1 MTFEVTDCMKT
12 NTKHNLKKIFL
23 GAVLVGILFSNQA
36 CQVRQHSAHL
46 HLLDEVRRQHAGELI
61 GEKSEEITKAFKG
74 DRQFA
79 VYIKKYLQKKNSKID
94 SAQLARAIIRLSE
107 THSYDPVFLLAVI
120 KTESSFR
127 AQVVGSAGEIG
138 LMQLKPDTAEWISR
152 KSNIEWLGPE
162 ALKDPEYNVLLGAQ
176 YFQYLKGRYKSESL
190 KYINAYNVGLTSLN
204 RMPAQAVKKHP
215 YFGKVIQN
223 YLAIYKEL
231 KKIKKIEGVS

>member
-1 MTFEVTDCMKT
+1 MKT

-23 GAVLVGILFSNQA
+23 GAVLVSILFSNQA
-36 CQVRQHSAHL
+36 CQVQQQSAHL
-46 HLLDEVRRQHAGELI
+46 HLFDEVRRLHSDELI
-61 GEKSEEITKAFKG
+61 GEQSKEITEAFNG
-74 DRQFA
+74 DARFA
-79 VYIKKYLQKKNSKID
+79 VYIKKYLQKKNRRID
-94 SAQLARAIIRLSE
+94 SAQLTEAIIRLSE
-107 THSYDPVFLLAVI
+107 THSYDPVFLLAII

-204 RMPAQAVKKHP
+204 RMPALAVRNHP

-231 KKIKKIEGVS
+231 KKIKTTEKVG